1 MFGAAGDAVAAVFAG
16 VAETCAWAVWF
27 TVAGAGTALVF
38 DATRTAGAMAEVAP
52 QRASSKARQPRA
64 HPHKTRPLRTQ
75 TEHSVHAESYSPPS
89 ASIVIDGNT
98 GSVLQALNPDAL
110 RHPASLTK
118 IMTLYLLFEQLE
130 AGKVRLDTPLSVSVH
145 ASEQAPTKLG
155 LKPGGMITVEDAIKA
170 MITRSANDVAVAVA
184 ENLGG
189 DEDQF
194 ARLMTQRARGL
205 GMTRTTYVNASGLPD
220 DNQVTTAQD
229 QAVLGRAIQQRF
241 PRYYK
246 YFSTAVFVYHGHAI
260 RNHNHL
266 LGSVEGVDGIKTGF
280 TQASGFNLVTS
291 VRRGG
296 RYLVAVVLGGRTSA
310 QRDAHMRELISSNIK
325 LASLGQDGPVVAEMM
340 TPERDA
346 AKAEAY
352 FERAL
357 AVARKQQAKSWELR
371 AAMSMARLW
380 RDQGKRDEARA
391 LLAPVYGWFTEGFD
405 TLDLK
410 EAKALLDKAL
420 RQGKKI
426 SVAILTLCQGL

>member
-1 MFGAAGDAVAAVFAG
+1 MGARSGAKSGLRYGLFGLAAMLTGVIVSSNSADARHQWSGYKHVAHHRDGYKHVTNHLNG
-16 VAETCAWAVWF
+16 YRHVAHR
-27 TVAGAGTALVF
+27 VA
-38 DATRTAGAMAEVAP
+38 
-52 QRASSKARQPRA
+52 RAKHSAR
-64 HPHKTRPLRTQ
+64 
-75 TEHSVHAESYSPPS
+75 VESYSPPS

-118 IMTLYLLFEQLE
+118 IMALYLLFEQLE
-130 AGKVRLDTPLSVSVH
+130 AGKVRLDTPLKVSVH

-194 ARLMTQRARGL
+194 AKIMTQKAHSL

-229 QAVLGRAIQQRF
+229 QAVLGRVIQVRF

-246 YFSTAVFVYHGHAI
+246 YFSTSVFVYHGHAI

-280 TQASGFNLVTS
+280 TRASGFNLVTS
-291 VRRGG
+291 VHRGG
-296 RYLVAVVLGGRTSA
+296 RHLVAVVLGGRTSA
-310 QRDAHMRELISSNIK
+310 QRDARMRELVSNNIK
-325 LASLGQDGPVVAEMM
+325 LTS
-340 TPERDA
+340 
-346 AKAEAY
+346 
-352 FERAL
+352 
-357 AVARKQQAKSWELR
+357 
-371 AAMSMARLW
+371 
-380 RDQGKRDEARA
+380 
-391 LLAPVYGWFTEGFD
+391 
-405 TLDLK
+405 
-410 EAKALLDKAL
+410 L
-420 RQGKKI
+420 RQGGPVIAEKAEPVEAPRPPQIAFQEDDAALRPGSTEPIRPLLVKTI
-426 SVAILTLCQGL
+426 TYHTATLQ

>member
-1 MFGAAGDAVAAVFAG
+1 MVSARSGAKSGLRYGLFGMAAILAG
-16 VAETCAWAVWF
+16 VTVSSDSADARHHWSGYKHVAHHRNGYKHVAHHLNGYRRVAHRVACA
-27 TVAGAGTALVF
+27 GN
-38 DATRTAGAMAEVAP
+38 
-52 QRASSKARQPRA
+52 SA
-64 HPHKTRPLRTQ
+64 H
-75 TEHSVHAESYSPPS
+75 VESYSPPS

-130 AGKVRLDTPLSVSVH
+130 AGKVRLDTPLKVSVH

-170 MITRSANDVAVAVA
+170 IVTRSANDVAVAVA

-194 ARLMTQRARGL
+194 AKLMTQSARSL
-205 GMTRTTYVNASGLPD
+205 GMARTTYVNASGLPD

-229 QAVLGRAIQQRF
+229 QAVLGRVIQVRF

-246 YFSTAVFVYHGHAI
+246 YFSTVVFVYHGHAI

-280 TQASGFNLVTS
+280 TRASGFNLVTS
-291 VRRGG
+291 VHRGG
-296 RYLVAVVLGGRTSA
+296 RFLVAVVLGGRTSA

-325 LASLGQDGPVVAEMM
+325 LASLRQSGPVVAEKAE
-340 TPERDA
+340 PVEVPRPPQVAFPDGDA
-346 AKAEAY
+346 A
-352 FERAL
+352 
-357 AVARKQQAKSWELR
+357 LR
-371 AAMSMARLW
+371 PGSTEPIRP
-380 RDQGKRDEARA
+380 
-391 LLAPVYGWFTEGFD
+391 LLVKTITYYTA
-405 TLDLK
+405 TL
-410 EAKALLDKAL
+410 
-420 RQGKKI
+420 Q
-426 SVAILTLCQGL
+426 

>member
-1 MFGAAGDAVAAVFAG
+1 VTVSSDSADARHHWSGYKHVAHHRNG
-16 VAETCAWAVWF
+16 YKHVAHHLNGYRLNGYRH
-27 TVAGAGTALVF
+27 VAH
-38 DATRTAGAMAEVAP
+38 RVA
-52 QRASSKARQPRA
+52 RA
-64 HPHKTRPLRTQ
+64 
-75 TEHSVHAESYSPPS
+75 EHSVHAESYSPPS

-118 IMTLYLLFEQLE
+118 IMTLYLLFEQLG
-130 AGKVRLDTPLSVSVH
+130 AGKVRLDTPLKVSVH

-184 ENLGG
+184 ENLDG

-194 ARLMTQRARGL
+194 AKLMTQSARSL
-205 GMTRTTYVNASGLPD
+205 GMARTTYVNASGLPD

-246 YFSTAVFVYHGHAI
+246 YFSTAAFVYHGHAI

-280 TQASGFNLVTS
+280 TRASGFNLVTS
-291 VRRGG
+291 VHRGG
-296 RYLVAVVLGGRTSA
+296 RFLVAVVLGGRTSA

-325 LASLGQDGPVVAEMM
+325 RASLGQDGPVVAEKAG
-340 TPERDA
+340 PVDRRPPQVAFPDGDA
-346 AKAEAY
+346 A
-352 FERAL
+352 
-357 AVARKQQAKSWELR
+357 LR
-371 AAMSMARLW
+371 PGSTEPIRP
-380 RDQGKRDEARA
+380 
-391 LLAPVYGWFTEGFD
+391 LLVKTITYYTA
-405 TLDLK
+405 TL
-410 EAKALLDKAL
+410 
-420 RQGKKI
+420 Q
-426 SVAILTLCQGL
+426 

>member
-1 MFGAAGDAVAAVFAG
+1 MVCARSGAQSWLRYGLFGLAAILMGATVGSNPADARHHWSGYKHVAHHRNGHKHVAHHRNGYRHVAHRVARAG
-16 VAETCAWAVWF
+16 H
-27 TVAGAGTALVF
+27 
-38 DATRTAGAMAEVAP
+38 
-52 QRASSKARQPRA
+52 SA
-64 HPHKTRPLRTQ
+64 HVK
-75 TEHSVHAESYSPPS
+75 SYSPPS

-130 AGKVRLDTPLSVSVH
+130 AGKVRLDTPLNVSVH

-155 LKPGGMITVEDAIKA
+155 LKPSGMITVEDAIQA
-170 MITRSANDVAVAVA
+170 MITRSANDVAVAAA

-194 ARLMTQRARGL
+194 ARLMTQKARSL

-220 DNQVTTAQD
+220 DNQITTARD
-229 QAVLGRAIQQRF
+229 QAVLGRAIQERF

-246 YFSTAVFVYHGHAI
+246 YFSTAAFVYHGHAI

-280 TQASGFNLVTS
+280 TRASGFNLVTS

-296 RYLVAVVLGGRTSA
+296 RHLVAVVLGGRTSA

-325 LASLGQDGPVVAEMM
+325 LASLGQGGPVAGEKAEPVEAPRPRQVAF
-340 TPERDA
+340 PEGDA
-346 AKAEAY
+346 A
-352 FERAL
+352 
-357 AVARKQQAKSWELR
+357 LR
-371 AAMSMARLW
+371 PGSTEPIRP
-380 RDQGKRDEARA
+380 
-391 LLAPVYGWFTEGFD
+391 LLVKTITYHTA
-405 TLDLK
+405 TL
-410 EAKALLDKAL
+410 
-420 RQGKKI
+420 Q
-426 SVAILTLCQGL
+426 